1 MEIEKLLRSPNIAE
15 EMDSEELSSLGFKLF
30 DEVNLD
36 LTSRLE
42 WEERNEKANK
52 LALQV
57 VDKKTFPWPGAS
69 NVKFPLITIAAM
81 QYHSRAYPS
90 LISNNEVVKCKVYGK
105 DDDGEMHKRADRISR
120 HMTYQVMEED
130 EGWEE
135 NTDKTLLVQSIAG
148 TAIKKSYFDPIK
160 GHNVSELVLPNDF
173 IVNYYTK
180 SIPESPRVT
189 QRILLS
195 SNELHER
202 QVRGVFLKITD
213 DTQPTQTQQ
222 SMLTQAREDAQGVHV
237 QSVDP
242 DTPYE
247 FFEIHCWI
255 DLDEDGYKEPYIVY
269 LRRDTGKI
277 YRIVARYFD
286 DSIEY
291 RDGKIVRINPEQYFT
306 KYGFIPSPDGG
317 FYDLGF
323 GTLLGPLNDSI
334 NTVVNQLID
343 AGTMSNT
350 GGGFLGRGV
359 KIKGGDYTFKPQ
371 EWKRVDSTGDD
382 LRANI
387 FPLPVREPSGVL
399 FQLLQLLINYGERIA
414 GATDIMTGVS
424 PGQNTPAETSRNVVE
439 QGMKVFNGIYKR
451 TWRAMKEEFQKL
463 YRLNQLYLPAEPI
476 EFEYNNE
483 LSFVLPD
490 DYNMDMK
497 LVKPAADP
505 NVVSDSQR
513 LMQAQA
519 VVQMATTTPGFNMY
533 EVQKRYLDA
542 LKVSGIDQILPD
554 PKGPNA
560 IPPAPNPKMVIEQMK
575 TQERQMN
582 HQLKF
587 KLGMMKLMQEAELT
601 QAKITELQAKA
612 VLELEKADGVK
623 NGHAIAM
630 IEAQIGAKRAR
641 MEGIIRSIE
650 LMREIEKEKA
660 DDRQGISGMENPPSD
675 TGVSGSYPQG

>member
-1 MEIEKLLRSPNIAE
+1 
-15 EMDSEELSSLGFKLF
+15 MDDEELSSLGQVMMN
-30 DEVNLD
+30 DITLD
-36 LTSRLE
+36 LNSRIE
-42 WEERNEKANK
+42 WEERNERANK

-57 VDKKTFPWPGAS
+57 VEKKTFPWPGAS

-81 QYHSRAYPS
+81 QYHSRAYPA

-135 NTDKTLLVQSIAG
+135 NTDKTLLVQAISG
-148 TAIKKSYFDPIK
+148 TAIKKSYFDPVK

-173 IVNYYTK
+173 VVNYYTK
-180 SIPESPRVT
+180 SIPESPRVSH
-189 QRILLS
+189 RILLS
-195 SNELHER
+195 SNDLHER
-202 QVRGVFLKITD
+202 QVRGLFLKIND
-213 DTQPTQTQQ
+213 EPPPTTPAQ
-222 SMLTQAREDAQGVHV
+222 SMLTNAREDAQGVRMPTG
-237 QSVDP
+237 DP
-242 DTPYE
+242 DTPFE
-247 FFEIHCWI
+247 FFETHFWH
-255 DLDEDGYKEPYIVY
+255 DFDEDGYKEPYIAY
-269 LRRDTGKI
+269 IRRDTSKI
-277 YRIVARYFD
+277 YRIVARYFE

-291 RDGKIVRINPEQYFT
+291 HNGEIIRIKPEQYFT
-306 KYGFIPSPDGG
+306 KYGFVPSPDGG
-317 FYDLGF
+317 FYDLGY
-323 GTLLGPLNDSI
+323 GVLLGPTNDSV
-334 NTVVNQLID
+334 NTIVNQLID
-343 AGTMSNT
+343 AGTMSVT

-359 KIKGGDYTFKPQ
+359 KIKGGDYSFKPH

-387 FPLPVREPSGVL
+387 FPLPIRDPNGVS

-424 PGQNTPAETSRNVVE
+424 PGQNTPAETSRNTME

-463 YRLNQLYLPAEPI
+463 YRLNQLYLPSEPV

-490 DYNMDMK
+490 DYSMDMK

-513 LMQAQA
+513 QMQAQA
-519 VVQMATTTPGFNMY
+519 VLQLATSTGGFNMY

-542 LKVSGIDQILPD
+542 LKVSAIDQILPD

-560 IPPAPNPKMVIEQMK
+560 IKPGPSEKMQIEKMK
-575 TQERQMN
+575 NDERQMN

-587 KLGMMKLMQEAELT
+587 KLGIAKLMQQAELE

-612 VLELEKADGVK
+612 ILELEQADGVK
-623 NGHAIAM
+623 SGHAIAM
-630 IEAQIGAKRAR
+630 LEAQIGAKRAHVD
-641 MEGIIRSIE
+641 GIIKSIE
-650 LMREIEKEKA
+650 MMQNLEKEA
-660 DDRQGISGMENPPSD
+660 NNDGARISGMEDVPRN
-675 TGVSGSYPQG
+675 

>member
-1 MEIEKLLRSPNIAE
+1 MKIEQLLRSPNIAA
-15 EMDSEELSSLGFKLF
+15 DIDDEELSSLGFKLM
-30 DEVNLD
+30 DEINLD
-36 LTSRLE
+36 LTSRIE
-42 WEERNEKANK
+42 WEERNEKASK

-57 VDKKTFPWPGAS
+57 VEKKTFPWPGAS

-81 QYHSRAYPS
+81 QYHSRAYPA
-90 LISNNEVVKCKVYGK
+90 LISNNEVVKCKVYGV
-105 DDDGEMHKRADRISR
+105 DPDGEMHKRADRISR

-135 NTDKTLLVQSIAG
+135 NTDKTLLVQAIAG
-148 TAIKKSYFDPIK
+148 TAIKKSYFDPVK

-173 IVNYYTK
+173 VVNYYTK
-180 SIPESPRVT
+180 SIAESPRVSH
-189 QRILLS
+189 RILLS
-195 SNELHER
+195 SNDLHER
-202 QVRGVFLKITD
+202 QVRGLFLKPED
-213 DTQPTQTQQ
+213 EVPPSFPNQ
-222 SMLTQAREDAQGVHV
+222 SMLTQAKEDAQGVRQ
-237 QSVDP
+237 QSGDP

-247 FFEIHCWI
+247 FFECHCWY
-255 DLDEDGYKEPYIVY
+255 DFDEDGYKEPYIVY
-269 LRRDTGKI
+269 IRRDTGKI
-277 YRIVARYFD
+277 YRIVARYFE

-291 RDGKIVRINPEQYFT
+291 HNGEIIRIKPEQYFT

-323 GTLLGPLNDSI
+323 GVLLGPTNDSV
-334 NTVVNQLID
+334 NTIVNQLID
-343 AGTMSNT
+343 AGTMSVT

-359 KIKGGDYTFKPQ
+359 KIKGGDYTFKPH

-387 FPLPVREPSGVL
+387 FPLPVREPNAVS

-414 GATDIMTGVS
+414 GATDIMTGVA
-424 PGQNTPAETSRNVVE
+424 PGQNTPAETSRNTIN
-439 QGMKVFNGIYKR
+439 QGEKVFNGIFKR

-476 EFEYNNE
+476 EFEFGNE
-483 LSFVLPD
+483 TSFVLPD
-490 DYNMDMK
+490 DYAMDMK

-513 LMQAQA
+513 VMQAQA
-519 VVQMATTTPGFNMY
+519 VMQMATSSPGFNMY

-542 LKVSGIDQILPD
+542 LKVNAIEQVLPD

-560 IPPAPNPKMVIEQMK
+560 IPPQPNVKLEIEKMKNE
-575 TQERQMN
+575 ERQMN
-582 HQLKF
+582 HQLRF
-587 KLGMMKLMQEAELT
+587 KLGMAKLMQEADLM

-612 VLELEKADGVK
+612 VYELEKADGVK

-630 IEAQIGAKRAR
+630 LEAQIGAKRAHMDGILKSIEVMKGLQEDTKDTTKGDSNDGATIPR
-641 MEGIIRSIE
+641 MEN
-650 LMREIEKEKA
+650 A
-660 DDRQGISGMENPPSD
+660 
-675 TGVSGSYPQG
+675 GSN

>member
-1 MEIEKLLRSPNIAE
+1 MKIEELLRSPNIAE
-15 EMDSEELSSLGFKLF
+15 DMDSEELSSLGFRLM
-30 DEVNLD
+30 DEINLD
-36 LTSRLE
+36 LTSRLD
-42 WEERNEKANK
+42 WEERNERASK

-57 VDKKTFPWPGAS
+57 VEKKTFPWPGAS

-81 QYHSRAYPS
+81 QYHSRAYPA

-135 NTDKTLLVQSIAG
+135 NTDKTLLVQAIAG
-148 TAIKKSYFDPIK
+148 TAIKKSYFDPVR

-173 IVNYYTK
+173 VVNYYTK
-180 SIPESPRVT
+180 SIAESPRVSH
-189 QRILLS
+189 RILLS
-195 SNELHER
+195 SNDLHER
-202 QVRGVFLKITD
+202 QVRGVFLKVED
-213 DTQPTQTQQ
+213 EVQPSLPNV
-222 SMLTQAREDAQGVHV
+222 SMLTQAKEDAQGVRQ
-237 QSVDP
+237 QSGDP

-247 FFEIHCWI
+247 FFETHFWH
-255 DLDEDGYKEPYIVY
+255 DFDEDGYKEPYIAY
-269 LRRDTGKI
+269 IRRDTGKI
-277 YRIVARYFD
+277 YRIVARYFE

-291 RDGKIVRINPEQYFT
+291 HNGEIIRIKPEQYFT
-306 KYGFIPSPDGG
+306 KYGFVPSPDGG

-323 GTLLGPLNDSI
+323 GVLLGPTNDSV
-334 NTVVNQLID
+334 NTIVNQLID
-343 AGTMSNT
+343 AGTMSVT

-359 KIKGGDYTFKPQ
+359 KIKGGDYSFKPH

-387 FPLPVREPSGVL
+387 FPLPIRDPNGVS

-424 PGQNTPAETSRNVVE
+424 PGQNTPAETSRNTME

-463 YRLNQLYLPAEPI
+463 YRLNQLYLPSEPV

-490 DYNMDMK
+490 DYSMDMK

-513 LMQAQA
+513 QMQAQA
-519 VVQMATTTPGFNMY
+519 VLQLATSTGGFNMY

-542 LKVSGIDQILPD
+542 LKVSAIDQILPD

-560 IPPAPNPKMVIEQMK
+560 IKPGPSEKMQIEKMK
-575 TQERQMN
+575 NDERQMN
-582 HQLKF
+582 HQLRF
-587 KLGMMKLMQEAELT
+587 KLGIAKLMQEAELQ

-612 VLELEKADGVK
+612 VLELEQADGVK
-623 NGHAIAM
+623 SGHAIAM
-630 IEAQIGAKRAR
+630 LEAQIGAKRAHVD
-641 MEGIIRSIE
+641 GIIKSIE
-650 LMREIEKEKA
+650 MMQNLEKEA
-660 DDRQGISGMENPPSD
+660 NNDGAGIQGMEDVPRN
-675 TGVSGSYPQG
+675 

>member
-1 MEIEKLLRSPNIAE
+1 MKIEELLRSPNIAE
-15 EMDSEELSSLGFKLF
+15 MMDDEELSSLGQVMMN
-30 DEVNLD
+30 DINLD
-36 LTSRLE
+36 LNSRIE
-42 WEERNEKANK
+42 WEERNERANK

-57 VDKKTFPWPGAS
+57 VEKKTFPWPGAS

-81 QYHSRAYPS
+81 QYHSRAYPA

-135 NTDKTLLVQSIAG
+135 NTDKTLLVQAISG
-148 TAIKKSYFDPIK
+148 TAIKKSYFDPVK

-173 IVNYYTK
+173 VVNYYTK
-180 SIPESPRVT
+180 SIPESPRVSH
-189 QRILLS
+189 RILLS
-195 SNELHER
+195 SNDLHER
-202 QVRGVFLKITD
+202 QVRGLFLKIND
-213 DTQPTQTQQ
+213 EPPPTTPAQ
-222 SMLTQAREDAQGVHV
+222 SMLTNAREDAQGVRMPTG
-237 QSVDP
+237 DP
-242 DTPYE
+242 DTPFE
-247 FFEIHCWI
+247 FFETHFWH
-255 DLDEDGYKEPYIVY
+255 DFDEDGYKEPYIAY
-269 LRRDTGKI
+269 IRRDTSKI
-277 YRIVARYFD
+277 YRIVARYFE

-291 RDGKIVRINPEQYFT
+291 HNGEIIRIKPEQYFT
-306 KYGFIPSPDGG
+306 KYGFVPSPDGG
-317 FYDLGF
+317 FYDLGY
-323 GTLLGPLNDSI
+323 GVLLGPTNDSV
-334 NTVVNQLID
+334 NTIVNQLID
-343 AGTMSNT
+343 AGTMSVT

-359 KIKGGDYTFKPQ
+359 KIKGGDYSFKPH

-387 FPLPVREPSGVL
+387 FPLPIRDPNGVS

-424 PGQNTPAETSRNVVE
+424 PGQNTPAETSRNTME

-463 YRLNQLYLPAEPI
+463 YRLNQLYLPSEPV

-490 DYNMDMK
+490 DYSMDMK

-513 LMQAQA
+513 QMQAQA
-519 VVQMATTTPGFNMY
+519 VLQLATSTGGFNMY

-542 LKVSGIDQILPD
+542 LKVSAIDQILPD

-560 IPPAPNPKMVIEQMK
+560 IKPGPSEKMQIEKMK
-575 TQERQMN
+575 NDERQMN
-582 HQLKF
+582 HQLRF
-587 KLGMMKLMQEAELT
+587 KLGIAKLMQEAELQ

-612 VLELEKADGVK
+612 VLELEQADGVK
-623 NGHAIAM
+623 SGHAIAM
-630 IEAQIGAKRAR
+630 LEAQIGAKRAHVD
-641 MEGIIRSIE
+641 GILKSIE
-650 LMREIEKEKA
+650 MMINLEKEA
-660 DDRQGISGMENPPSD
+660 SNAPTGMGTMEIAGSNP
-675 TGVSGSYPQG
+675 GVL

>member
-1 MEIEKLLRSPNIAE
+1 MKIEELLRSPNIAE
-15 EMDSEELSSLGFKLF
+15 MMDDEELSSLGQVMMN
-30 DEVNLD
+30 DINLD
-36 LTSRLE
+36 LNSRIE
-42 WEERNEKANK
+42 WEERNERANK

-57 VDKKTFPWPGAS
+57 VEKKTFPWPGAS

-81 QYHSRAYPS
+81 QYHSRAYPA

-135 NTDKTLLVQSIAG
+135 NTDKTLLVQAISG
-148 TAIKKSYFDPIK
+148 TAIKKSYFDPVK

-180 SIPESPRVT
+180 SIPESPRVSH
-189 QRILLS
+189 RILLS
-195 SNELHER
+195 SNDLHER
-202 QVRGVFLKITD
+202 QVRGLFLKID
-213 DTQPTQTQQ
+213 DEPPPTTPAQ
-222 SMLTQAREDAQGVHV
+222 SMLTNAREDAQGVRMPTG
-237 QSVDP
+237 DP
-242 DTPYE
+242 DTPFE
-247 FFEIHCWI
+247 FFETHFWH
-255 DLDEDGYKEPYIVY
+255 DFDEDGYKEPYIAY
-269 LRRDTGKI
+269 IRRDTSKI
-277 YRIVARYFD
+277 YRIVARYFE

-291 RDGKIVRINPEQYFT
+291 HNGEIIRIKPEQYFT
-306 KYGFIPSPDGG
+306 KYGFVPSPDGG
-317 FYDLGF
+317 FYDLGY
-323 GTLLGPLNDSI
+323 GVLLGPTNDSV
-334 NTVVNQLID
+334 NTIVNQLID
-343 AGTMSNT
+343 AGTMSVT

-359 KIKGGDYTFKPQ
+359 KIKGGDYSFKPH

-387 FPLPVREPSGVL
+387 FPLPIRDPNGVS

-424 PGQNTPAETSRNVVE
+424 PGQNTPAETSRNTME

-463 YRLNQLYLPAEPI
+463 YRLNQLYLPSEPV

-490 DYNMDMK
+490 DYSMDMK

-513 LMQAQA
+513 QMQAQA
-519 VVQMATTTPGFNMY
+519 VLQLATSTGGFNMY

-542 LKVSGIDQILPD
+542 LKVSAIDQILPD

-560 IPPAPNPKMVIEQMK
+560 IKPGPSEKMQIEAMK
-575 TQERQMN
+575 NKERETN

-587 KLGMMKLMQEAELT
+587 KLGIAKLMQEAELQ

-612 VLELEKADGVK
+612 VLELEQADGVK
-623 NGHAIAM
+623 SGHAIAM
-630 IEAQIGAKRAR
+630 LEAQIGAKRAHVD
-641 MEGIIRSIE
+641 GILKSIE
-650 LMREIEKEKA
+650 MMINLEKEA
-660 DDRQGISGMENPPSD
+660 SNAPTGMGTMEISGSNP
-675 TGVSGSYPQG
+675 GVL

>member
-1 MEIEKLLRSPNIAE
+1 MKIEELLRSKNIAE
-15 EMDSEELSSLGFKLF
+15 DMGREELSSLGFRLA
-30 DEVNLD
+30 DEINTD
-36 LTSRLE
+36 LTSRAE

-57 VDKKTFPWPGAS
+57 VEKKTFPWPGAS

-90 LISNNEVVKCKVYGK
+90 LISNNEVVKCKVWGK
-105 DDDGEMHKRADRISR
+105 DPDDEMHKRAERISQ

-130 EGWEE
+130 EDWEE
-135 NTDKTLLVQSIAG
+135 YMDKTLLVQAIAG
-148 TAIKKSYFDPIK
+148 TAIKKTFFDPIK
-160 GHNVSELVLPNDF
+160 GHNDSELVFPNDF

-180 SIPESPRVT
+180 SIVDSPRIT
-189 QRILLS
+189 HRIFLS

-202 QVRGVFLKITD
+202 QVRGVFLKPID
-213 DTQPTQTQQ
+213 EQPASQPKQTILGEAKQ
-222 SMLTQAREDAQGVHV
+222 DAQGVRE
-237 QSVDP
+237 QSGDP
-242 DTPYE
+242 DTPFEFYE
-247 FFEIHCWI
+247 THCWL
-255 DLDEDGYKEPYIVY
+255 DLDDDGYKEPYIVFM
-269 LRRDTGKI
+269 RTDTGTI
-277 YRIVARYFD
+277 YRIVARYFE
-286 DSIEY
+286 DSIE
-291 RDGKIVRINPEQYFT
+291 RAENGEIIRINPEQYFT

-334 NTVVNQLID
+334 NTIVNQLID

-359 KIKGGDYTFKPQ
+359 KIKGGDYTFKPM

-387 FPLPVREPSGVL
+387 FPLPVREPSAVL
-399 FQLLQLLINYGERIA
+399 FQLLQLLISYGERIA

-424 PGQNTPAETSRNVVE
+424 PGQNTPAETSRNTVE
-439 QGMKVFNGIYKR
+439 QGMKVFNGIFKR

-463 YRLNQLYLPAEPI
+463 YRLNQLYLPSEPV

-483 LSFVLPD
+483 LTFILPD
-490 DYNMDMK
+490 DYAMDMK

-519 VVQMATTTPGFNMY
+519 VMQMASSSPGFNMY

-542 LKVSGIDQILPD
+542 LKVPGIDQILPD

-560 IPPAPNPKMVIEQMK
+560 IKPGPSEKMQIEKMK
-575 TQERQMN
+575 NDERQMN
-582 HQLKF
+582 HQLRF
-587 KLGMMKLMQEAELT
+587 KLGIAKLMQEAELQ

-612 VLELEKADGVK
+612 VLELEQADGVK
-623 NGHAIAM
+623 SGQAIAM
-630 IEAQIGAKRAR
+630 LEAQIGAKRAHVD
-641 MEGIIRSIE
+641 GILKSIE
-650 LMREIEKEKA
+650 MMQSLSEEA
-660 DDRQGISGMENPPSD
+660 SGATNKMSEM
-675 TGVSGSYPQG
+675 QQQ

>member
-1 MEIEKLLRSPNIAE
+1 MKIEELLRSPNIAE
-15 EMDSEELSSLGFKLF
+15 DMDSEELSSLGFRLM
-30 DEVNLD
+30 DEINLD
-36 LTSRLE
+36 LTSRLD
-42 WEERNEKANK
+42 WEERNERASK

-57 VDKKTFPWPGAS
+57 VEKKTFPWPGAS

-81 QYHSRAYPS
+81 QYHSRAYPA

-135 NTDKTLLVQSIAG
+135 NTDKTLLVQAIAG
-148 TAIKKSYFDPIK
+148 TAIKKSYFDPVR

-173 IVNYYTK
+173 VVNYYTK
-180 SIPESPRVT
+180 SIAESPRVSH
-189 QRILLS
+189 RILLS
-195 SNELHER
+195 SNDLHER
-202 QVRGVFLKITD
+202 QVRGVFLKVED
-213 DTQPTQTQQ
+213 EVQPSLPNV
-222 SMLTQAREDAQGVHV
+222 SMLTQAKEDAQGVRQ
-237 QSVDP
+237 QSGDP

-247 FFEIHCWI
+247 FFETHFWH
-255 DLDEDGYKEPYIVY
+255 DFDEDGYKEPYIAY
-269 LRRDTGKI
+269 IRRDTGKI
-277 YRIVARYFD
+277 YRIVARYFE

-291 RDGKIVRINPEQYFT
+291 HNGEIIRIKPEQYFT
-306 KYGFIPSPDGG
+306 KYGFVPSPDGG

-323 GTLLGPLNDSI
+323 GVLLGPTNDSV
-334 NTVVNQLID
+334 NTIVNQLID
-343 AGTMSNT
+343 AGTMSVT

-359 KIKGGDYTFKPQ
+359 KIKGGDYTFKPH

-387 FPLPVREPSGVL
+387 FPLPIREPNGVS

-414 GATDIMTGVS
+414 GATDMMTGVS

-463 YRLNQLYLPAEPI
+463 YRLNQLYLPSEPV

-483 LSFVLPD
+483 LQFVLPD
-490 DYNMDMK
+490 DYSMDMK

-513 LMQAQA
+513 QMQAQA
-519 VVQMATTTPGFNMY
+519 VLQLAQSSGGFNMY

-542 LKVSGIDQILPD
+542 LKVNAIDQILPD

-560 IPPAPNPKMVIEQMK
+560 IKPGPSEKMQIEKMK
-575 TQERQMN
+575 NDERQMN
-582 HQLKF
+582 HQLRF
-587 KLGMMKLMQEAELT
+587 KLGIAKLMQEAELQ

-612 VLELEKADGVK
+612 VLELEQADGVQS
-623 NGHAIAM
+623 GHAIAM
-630 IEAQIGAKRAR
+630 LEAQIGAKRAHVD
-641 MEGIIRSIE
+641 GIIKSIE
-650 LMREIEKEKA
+650 MMQNLDKESNNDGA
-660 DDRQGISGMENPPSD
+660 GIQGMEV
-675 TGVSGSYPQG
+675 VSRN

>member
-1 MEIEKLLRSPNIAE
+1 MKIEELLRSPNIAQD
-15 EMDSEELSSLGFKLF
+15 MDSEELSSLGFKLM
-30 DEVNLD
+30 DEINMD
-36 LTSRLE
+36 LTSRLD
-42 WEERNEKANK
+42 WEERNEKSNK

-57 VDKKTFPWPGAS
+57 VERKTFPWPGAS

-81 QYHSRAYPS
+81 QYHSRAYPA
-90 LISNNEVVKCKVYGK
+90 LISNNDVVKCKVYGK
-105 DDDGEMHKRADRISR
+105 DDDGEMHKRAERISR

-130 EGWEE
+130 ESWEE
-135 NTDKTLLVQSIAG
+135 NTDKTLLVQAISG
-148 TAIKKSYFDPIK
+148 TAIKKSYFDPVR

-173 IVNYYTK
+173 VVNYYTK
-180 SIPESPRVT
+180 SISESPRVSH
-189 QRILLS
+189 RILLS

-202 QVRGVFLKITD
+202 KVRGVFLEVED
-213 DTQPTQTQQ
+213 EVPPSVPVV
-222 SMLTQAREDAQGVHV
+222 SMLTQAKEDAQGVR
-237 QSVDP
+237 QQANDDS
-242 DTPYE
+242 TPYE
-247 FFEIHCWI
+247 FFECHCWI

-269 LRRDTGKI
+269 IRRDTGKI
-277 YRIVARYFD
+277 YRIVARYFE

-291 RDGKIVRINPEQYFT
+291 HNGEIIRIKPEQYFT
-306 KYGFIPSPDGG
+306 KYGFVPSPDGG

-323 GTLLGPLNDSI
+323 GVLLGPTNDSV
-334 NTVVNQLID
+334 NTIVNQLID
-343 AGTMSNT
+343 AGTMSVT

-359 KIKGGDYTFKPQ
+359 KIKGGDYSFKPH

-387 FPLPVREPSGVL
+387 FPLPIREPNGVS

-424 PGQNTPAETSRNVVE
+424 PGQNTPAETSRNTVE

-463 YRLNQLYLPAEPI
+463 YRLNQLYLPSEPV

-483 LSFVLPD
+483 LQFVLPD
-490 DYNMDMK
+490 DYSMDMK

-513 LMQAQA
+513 QMQAQA
-519 VVQMATTTPGFNMY
+519 VLQLAQSSGGFNMY
-533 EVQKRYLDA
+533 EVQKRYLDS
-542 LKVSGIDQILPD
+542 LKVTAIDQILPD

-560 IPPAPNPKMVIEQMK
+560 IKPGPSEKMQIEKMK
-575 TQERQMN
+575 NDERQMN

-587 KLGMMKLMQEAELT
+587 KLGIAKLMQQAELE

-612 VLELEKADGVK
+612 VLELEQADGVK
-623 NGHAIAM
+623 SGHAIAM
-630 IEAQIGAKRAR
+630 LEAQIGAKRAHVD
-641 MEGIIRSIE
+641 GIIKSVE
-650 LMREIEKEKA
+650 MMQSLEKEA
-660 DDRQGISGMENPPSD
+660 NNATTGMGTMENA
-675 TGVSGSYPQG
+675 GSN

>member
-1 MEIEKLLRSPNIAE
+1 MKIEELLRSPNIAE
-15 EMDSEELSSLGFKLF
+15 DMDDDALSSLGQTLMN
-30 DEVNLD
+30 DITLD
-36 LTSRLE
+36 LNSRIE
-42 WEERNEKANK
+42 WEERNEKASK

-57 VDKKTFPWPGAS
+57 VERKTFPWPGAS

-81 QYHSRAYPS
+81 QYHSRAYPA

-135 NTDKTLLVQSIAG
+135 NTDKTLLVQAIAG
-148 TAIKKSYFDPIK
+148 TAIKKSYFDPVK

-173 IVNYYTK
+173 VVNYYTK
-180 SIPESPRVT
+180 SIAESPRVS

-195 SNELHER
+195 SNDLHER
-202 QVRGVFLKITD
+202 QVRGIFLKID
-213 DTQPTQTQQ
+213 DQPPPSTPNQ
-222 SMLTQAREDAQGVHV
+222 SMLTNAMEDAQGVRMPTG
-237 QSVDP
+237 DP
-242 DTPYE
+242 DAPYE
-247 FFEIHCWI
+247 FFETHFWH
-255 DLDEDGYKEPYIVY
+255 DFDEDGYKEPYIAY
-269 LRRDTGKI
+269 IRRDTSKI
-277 YRIVARYFD
+277 YRIVARYFE

-291 RDGKIVRINPEQYFT
+291 HNGEIIRIKPEQYFT
-306 KYGFIPSPDGG
+306 KYGFVPSPDGG

-323 GTLLGPLNDSI
+323 GVLLGPTNDSV
-334 NTVVNQLID
+334 NTIVNQLID
-343 AGTMSNT
+343 AGTMSVT

-359 KIKGGDYTFKPQ
+359 KIKGGDYSFKPH

-387 FPLPVREPSGVL
+387 FPLPIREPNAVS

-414 GATDIMTGVS
+414 GATDMMTGVS

-463 YRLNQLYLPAEPI
+463 YRLNQLYLPAEPV
-476 EFEYNNE
+476 EFEYNSE

-490 DYNMDMK
+490 DYSMDMK

-513 LMQAQA
+513 QMQAQA
-519 VVQMATTTPGFNMY
+519 VLQLAATSPGFNMY

-542 LKVSGIDQILPD
+542 LKVNAIDQILPD

-560 IPPAPNPKMVIEQMK
+560 IKPGPSEKMQIEQMK
-575 TQERQMN
+575 NQERQMN

-587 KLGMMKLMQEAELT
+587 KLGIAKLMQEAELQ

-612 VLELEKADGVK
+612 VLELEQADGVQS
-623 NGHAIAM
+623 GHAIAM
-630 IEAQIGAKRAR
+630 LEAQIGAKRAHVD
-641 MEGIIRSIE
+641 GIIKSIE
-650 LMREIEKEKA
+650 MMQNLEKEA
-660 DDRQGISGMENPPSD
+660 NNDGVGIQGMEELPRN
-675 TGVSGSYPQG
+675 

>member
-1 MEIEKLLRSPNIAE
+1 MKIEELLRSPNIAE
-15 EMDSEELSSLGFKLF
+15 MMDDEELSSLGQVMMN
-30 DEVNLD
+30 DITLD
-36 LTSRLE
+36 LNSRIE
-42 WEERNEKANK
+42 WEERNERANK

-57 VDKKTFPWPGAS
+57 VEKKTFPWPGAS

-81 QYHSRAYPS
+81 QYHSRAYPA

-135 NTDKTLLVQSIAG
+135 NTDKTLLVQAISG
-148 TAIKKSYFDPIK
+148 TAIKKSYFDPVK

-173 IVNYYTK
+173 VVNYYTK
-180 SIPESPRVT
+180 SIPESPRVSH
-189 QRILLS
+189 RILLS
-195 SNELHER
+195 SNDLHER
-202 QVRGVFLKITD
+202 QVRGLFLKID
-213 DTQPTQTQQ
+213 DEPPPTTPAQ
-222 SMLTQAREDAQGVHV
+222 SMLTNAREDAQGVRMPTG
-237 QSVDP
+237 DP
-242 DTPYE
+242 DTPFE
-247 FFEIHCWI
+247 FFETHFWH
-255 DLDEDGYKEPYIVY
+255 DFDEDGYKEPYIAY
-269 LRRDTGKI
+269 IRRDTSKI
-277 YRIVARYFD
+277 YRIVARYFE

-291 RDGKIVRINPEQYFT
+291 HNGEIIRIKPEQYFT
-306 KYGFIPSPDGG
+306 KYGFVPSPDGG
-317 FYDLGF
+317 FYDLGY
-323 GTLLGPLNDSI
+323 GVLLGPTNDSV
-334 NTVVNQLID
+334 NTIVNQLID
-343 AGTMSNT
+343 AGTMSVT

-359 KIKGGDYTFKPQ
+359 KIKGGDYSFKPH

-387 FPLPVREPSGVL
+387 FPLPIRDPNGVS

-424 PGQNTPAETSRNVVE
+424 PGQNTPAETSRNTME

-463 YRLNQLYLPAEPI
+463 YRLNQLYLPSEPV

-490 DYNMDMK
+490 DYSMDMK

-513 LMQAQA
+513 QMQAQA
-519 VVQMATTTPGFNMY
+519 VLQLATSTGGFNMY

-542 LKVSGIDQILPD
+542 LKVSAIDQILPD

-560 IPPAPNPKMVIEQMK
+560 IKPGPSEKMQIEKMK
-575 TQERQMN
+575 NDERQMN
-582 HQLKF
+582 HQLRF
-587 KLGMMKLMQEAELT
+587 KLGIAKLMQEAELQ

-612 VLELEKADGVK
+612 VLELEQADGVK
-623 NGHAIAM
+623 SGHAIAM
-630 IEAQIGAKRAR
+630 LEAQIGAKKAHVD
-641 MEGIIRSIE
+641 GILKSIE
-650 LMREIEKEKA
+650 MMINLEKEA
-660 DDRQGISGMENPPSD
+660 SNAPTGMGTMESAGSNP
-675 TGVSGSYPQG
+675 GVL

>member
-1 MEIEKLLRSPNIAE
+1 MKIEELLRSPNIAE
-15 EMDSEELSSLGFKLF
+15 EMDSDDLSSLSAQLMN
-30 DEVNLD
+30 DINMD
-36 LTSRLE
+36 LTSRIE

-57 VDKKTFPWPGAS
+57 VERKTFPWPGAS

-81 QYHSRAYPS
+81 QYHSRAYPA

-135 NTDKTLLVQSIAG
+135 NTDKTLLVQAISG

-173 IVNYYTK
+173 VVNYYTK
-180 SIPESPRVT
+180 SISESPRVSH
-189 QRILLS
+189 RILLS
-195 SNELHER
+195 SNDLHER
-202 QVRGVFLKITD
+202 QVRGLFLKLD
-213 DTQPTQTQQ
+213 DQPPPSNPNQ
-222 SMLTQAREDAQGVHV
+222 SMLTNAMEDAQGVRMPTG
-237 QSVDP
+237 DP

-247 FFEIHCWI
+247 FFETHFWH
-255 DLDEDGYKEPYIVY
+255 DFDEDGYKEPYIAY
-269 LRRDTGKI
+269 IRRDTNKI
-277 YRIVARYFD
+277 YRIVARYFE

-291 RDGKIVRINPEQYFT
+291 HNGEIIRIKPEQYFT
-306 KYGFIPSPDGG
+306 KYGFVPSPDGG

-323 GTLLGPLNDSI
+323 GVLLGPTNDSV
-334 NTVVNQLID
+334 NTIVNQLID
-343 AGTMSNT
+343 AGTMSVT

-359 KIKGGDYTFKPQ
+359 KIKGGDYSFKPH

-387 FPLPVREPSGVL
+387 FPLPIREPNGVS

-414 GATDIMTGVS
+414 GATDMMTGVS

-463 YRLNQLYLPAEPI
+463 YRLNQLYLPSEPV

-490 DYNMDMK
+490 DYSMDMK

-513 LMQAQA
+513 QMQAQA
-519 VVQMATTTPGFNMY
+519 VLQLAQSSGGFNMY

-542 LKVSGIDQILPD
+542 LKVNAIDQILPD

-560 IPPAPNPKMVIEQMK
+560 IKPGPSEKMQIEKMK
-575 TQERQMN
+575 NDERQMN

-587 KLGMMKLMQEAELT
+587 KLGIAKLMQQAELE

-612 VLELEKADGVK
+612 VLELEQADGVK
-623 NGHAIAM
+623 SGHAIAM
-630 IEAQIGAKRAR
+630 LEAQIGAKRAHVD
-641 MEGIIRSIE
+641 GIIKSIE
-650 LMREIEKEKA
+650 MMQNLEKEA
-660 DDRQGISGMENPPSD
+660 NNDGAR
-675 TGVSGSYPQG
+675 VSGVEDVPRN

>member
-1 MEIEKLLRSPNIAE
+1 MKIEELLRSPNIAE
-15 EMDSEELSSLGFKLF
+15 DMDSEELSSLGFRLM
-30 DEVNLD
+30 DEINLD
-36 LTSRLE
+36 LTSRLD
-42 WEERNEKANK
+42 WEERNERASK

-57 VDKKTFPWPGAS
+57 VEKKTFPWPGAS

-81 QYHSRAYPS
+81 QYHSRAYPA

-135 NTDKTLLVQSIAG
+135 NTDKTLLVQAIAG
-148 TAIKKSYFDPIK
+148 TAIKKSYFDPVR

-173 IVNYYTK
+173 VVNYYTK
-180 SIPESPRVT
+180 SIAESPRVSH
-189 QRILLS
+189 RILLS
-195 SNELHER
+195 SNDLHER
-202 QVRGVFLKITD
+202 QVRGVFLKVED
-213 DTQPTQTQQ
+213 EVQPSLPNV
-222 SMLTQAREDAQGVHV
+222 SMLTQAKEDAQGVRQ
-237 QSVDP
+237 QSGDP

-247 FFEIHCWI
+247 FFETHFWH
-255 DLDEDGYKEPYIVY
+255 DFDEDGYKEPYIAY
-269 LRRDTGKI
+269 IRRDTGKI
-277 YRIVARYFD
+277 YRIVARYFE

-291 RDGKIVRINPEQYFT
+291 HNGEIIRIKPEQYFT
-306 KYGFIPSPDGG
+306 KYGFVPSPDGG

-323 GTLLGPLNDSI
+323 GVLLGPTNDSV
-334 NTVVNQLID
+334 NTIVNQLID
-343 AGTMSNT
+343 AGTMSVT

-359 KIKGGDYTFKPQ
+359 KIKGGDYTFKPH

-387 FPLPVREPSGVL
+387 FPLPIREPNGVS

-414 GATDIMTGVS
+414 GATDMMTGVS

-463 YRLNQLYLPAEPI
+463 YRLNQLYLPSEPV

-483 LSFVLPD
+483 LQFVLPD
-490 DYNMDMK
+490 DYSMDMK

-513 LMQAQA
+513 QMQAQA
-519 VVQMATTTPGFNMY
+519 VLQLAQSSGGFNMY

-542 LKVSGIDQILPD
+542 LKVNAIDQILPD

-560 IPPAPNPKMVIEQMK
+560 IKPGPSEKMQIEKMK
-575 TQERQMN
+575 NDERQMN

-587 KLGMMKLMQEAELT
+587 KLGIAKLMQQAELE

-612 VLELEKADGVK
+612 ILELEQADGVK
-623 NGHAIAM
+623 SGHAIAM
-630 IEAQIGAKRAR
+630 LEAQIGAKRAHVD
-641 MEGIIRSIE
+641 GIIKSIE
-650 LMREIEKEKA
+650 MMQNLEKEA
-660 DDRQGISGMENPPSD
+660 NNDGAGIQGMEDVPRN
-675 TGVSGSYPQG
+675 

>member
-1 MEIEKLLRSPNIAE
+1 MKIEELLRSPNIAE
-15 EMDSEELSSLGFKLF
+15 MMDDEELSSLGQVMMN
-30 DEVNLD
+30 DITLD
-36 LTSRLE
+36 LNSRIE
-42 WEERNEKANK
+42 WEERNERANK

-57 VDKKTFPWPGAS
+57 VEKKTFPWPGAS

-81 QYHSRAYPS
+81 QYHSRAYPA

-135 NTDKTLLVQSIAG
+135 NTDKTLLVQAISG
-148 TAIKKSYFDPIK
+148 TAIKKSYFDPVK

-173 IVNYYTK
+173 VVNYYTK
-180 SIPESPRVT
+180 SIPESPRVSH
-189 QRILLS
+189 RILLS
-195 SNELHER
+195 SNDLHER
-202 QVRGVFLKITD
+202 QVRGLFLKID
-213 DTQPTQTQQ
+213 DEPPPTTPAQ
-222 SMLTQAREDAQGVHV
+222 SMLTNAREDAQGVRMPTG
-237 QSVDP
+237 DP

-247 FFEIHCWI
+247 FFETHFWH
-255 DLDEDGYKEPYIVY
+255 DFDEDGYKEPYIAY
-269 LRRDTGKI
+269 IRRDTSKI
-277 YRIVARYFD
+277 YRIVARYFE

-291 RDGKIVRINPEQYFT
+291 HNGEIIRIKPEQYFT
-306 KYGFIPSPDGG
+306 KYGFVPSPDGG

-323 GTLLGPLNDSI
+323 GVLLGPTNDSV
-334 NTVVNQLID
+334 NTIVNQLID
-343 AGTMSNT
+343 AGTMSVT

-359 KIKGGDYTFKPQ
+359 KIKGGDYSFKPH

-387 FPLPVREPSGVL
+387 FPLPIREPNGVS

-414 GATDIMTGVS
+414 GATDMMTGVS

-463 YRLNQLYLPAEPI
+463 YRLNQLYLPSEPV

-483 LSFVLPD
+483 LQFVLPD
-490 DYNMDMK
+490 DYSMDMK

-513 LMQAQA
+513 QMQAQA
-519 VVQMATTTPGFNMY
+519 VLQLAQSSGGFNMY

-542 LKVSGIDQILPD
+542 LKVNAIDQILPD

-560 IPPAPNPKMVIEQMK
+560 IKPGPSEKMQIEAMK
-575 TQERQMN
+575 NKERETN
-582 HQLKF
+582 HQLRF
-587 KLGMMKLMQEAELT
+587 KLGIAKLMQEAELQ

-612 VLELEKADGVK
+612 VLELEQADGVK
-623 NGHAIAM
+623 SGHAIAM
-630 IEAQIGAKRAR
+630 LEAQIGAKRAHVD
-641 MEGIIRSIE
+641 GIIKSIE
-650 LMREIEKEKA
+650 MMQNLEKEA
-660 DDRQGISGMENPPSD
+660 NNDGAGIQGMEDVPRN
-675 TGVSGSYPQG
+675 

>member
-1 MEIEKLLRSPNIAE
+1 
-15 EMDSEELSSLGFKLF
+15 MDSEELSSLGFRLM
-30 DEVNLD
+30 DEINLD
-36 LTSRLE
+36 LTSRLD
-42 WEERNEKANK
+42 WEERNERASK

-57 VDKKTFPWPGAS
+57 VEKKTFPWPGAS

-81 QYHSRAYPS
+81 QYHSRAYPA

-135 NTDKTLLVQSIAG
+135 NTDKTLLVQAIAG
-148 TAIKKSYFDPIK
+148 TAIKKSYFDPVR

-173 IVNYYTK
+173 VVNYYTK
-180 SIPESPRVT
+180 SIAESPRVSH
-189 QRILLS
+189 RILLS
-195 SNELHER
+195 SNDLHER
-202 QVRGVFLKITD
+202 QVRGVFLKVED
-213 DTQPTQTQQ
+213 EVQPSLPNV
-222 SMLTQAREDAQGVHV
+222 SMLTQAKEDAQGVRQ
-237 QSVDP
+237 QSGDP

-247 FFEIHCWI
+247 FFETHFWH
-255 DLDEDGYKEPYIVY
+255 DFDEDGYKEPYIAY
-269 LRRDTGKI
+269 IRRDTGKI
-277 YRIVARYFD
+277 YRIVARYFE

-291 RDGKIVRINPEQYFT
+291 HNGEIIRIKPEQYFT
-306 KYGFIPSPDGG
+306 KYGFVPSPDGG

-323 GTLLGPLNDSI
+323 GVLLGPTNDSV
-334 NTVVNQLID
+334 NTIVNQLID
-343 AGTMSNT
+343 AGTMSVT

-359 KIKGGDYTFKPQ
+359 KIKGGDYSFKPH

-387 FPLPVREPSGVL
+387 FPLPIREPNGVS

-414 GATDIMTGVS
+414 GATDMMTGVS

-463 YRLNQLYLPAEPI
+463 YRLNQLYLPSEPV

-483 LSFVLPD
+483 LQFVLPD
-490 DYNMDMK
+490 DYSMDMK

-513 LMQAQA
+513 QMQAQA
-519 VVQMATTTPGFNMY
+519 VLQLAQSSGGFNMY

-542 LKVSGIDQILPD
+542 LKVNAIDQILPD

-560 IPPAPNPKMVIEQMK
+560 IKPGPSEKMQIEKMK
-575 TQERQMN
+575 NDERQMN
-582 HQLKF
+582 HQLRF
-587 KLGMMKLMQEAELT
+587 KLGIAKLMQEAELQ

-612 VLELEKADGVK
+612 VLELEQADGVQS
-623 NGHAIAM
+623 GHAIAM
-630 IEAQIGAKRAR
+630 LEAQIGAKRAHVD
-641 MEGIIRSIE
+641 GIIKSIE
-650 LMREIEKEKA
+650 MMQNLDKESNNDGA
-660 DDRQGISGMENPPSD
+660 GIQGMEV
-675 TGVSGSYPQG
+675 VSRN

>member
-1 MEIEKLLRSPNIAE
+1 MKIEELLRSPNIAE
-15 EMDSEELSSLGFKLF
+15 MMDDEELSSLGQVMMN
-30 DEVNLD
+30 DITLD
-36 LTSRLE
+36 LNSRIE
-42 WEERNEKANK
+42 WEERNERANK

-57 VDKKTFPWPGAS
+57 VEKKTFPWPGAS

-81 QYHSRAYPS
+81 QYHSRAYPA

-135 NTDKTLLVQSIAG
+135 NTDKTLLVQAISG
-148 TAIKKSYFDPIK
+148 TAIKKSYFDPVK

-173 IVNYYTK
+173 VVNYYTK
-180 SIPESPRVT
+180 SIPESPRVSH
-189 QRILLS
+189 RILLS
-195 SNELHER
+195 SNDLHER
-202 QVRGVFLKITD
+202 QVRGLFLKID
-213 DTQPTQTQQ
+213 DEPPPTTPAQ
-222 SMLTQAREDAQGVHV
+222 SMLTNAREDAQGVRMPTG
-237 QSVDP
+237 DP
-242 DTPYE
+242 DTPFE
-247 FFEIHCWI
+247 FFETHFWH
-255 DLDEDGYKEPYIVY
+255 DFDEDGYKEPYIAY
-269 LRRDTGKI
+269 IRRDTSKI
-277 YRIVARYFD
+277 YRIVARYFE

-291 RDGKIVRINPEQYFT
+291 HNGEIIRIKPEQYFT
-306 KYGFIPSPDGG
+306 KYGFVPSPDGG
-317 FYDLGF
+317 FYDLGY
-323 GTLLGPLNDSI
+323 GVLLGPTNDSV
-334 NTVVNQLID
+334 NTIVNQLID
-343 AGTMSNT
+343 AGTMSVT

-359 KIKGGDYTFKPQ
+359 KIKGGDYSFKPH

-387 FPLPVREPSGVL
+387 FPLPIRDPNGVS

-414 GATDIMTGVS
+414 GATDMMTGVS

-463 YRLNQLYLPAEPI
+463 YRLNQLYLPSEPV

-483 LSFVLPD
+483 LQFVLPD
-490 DYNMDMK
+490 DYSMDMK

-513 LMQAQA
+513 QMQAQA
-519 VVQMATTTPGFNMY
+519 VLQLAQSSGGFNMY

-542 LKVSGIDQILPD
+542 LKVNAIDQILPD

-560 IPPAPNPKMVIEQMK
+560 IKPGPSEKMQIEKMK
-575 TQERQMN
+575 NDERQMN

-587 KLGMMKLMQEAELT
+587 KLGIAKLMQQAELE

-612 VLELEKADGVK
+612 VLELEQADGVK
-623 NGHAIAM
+623 SGHAIAM
-630 IEAQIGAKRAR
+630 LEAQIGAKRAHVD
-641 MEGIIRSIE
+641 GIIKSIE
-650 LMREIEKEKA
+650 MMQNLEKEA
-660 DDRQGISGMENPPSD
+660 NNDGAGIQGMEDVPRN
-675 TGVSGSYPQG
+675 

>member
-1 MEIEKLLRSPNIAE
+1 
-15 EMDSEELSSLGFKLF
+15 MDSEELSSLGFRLM
-30 DEVNLD
+30 DEINLD
-36 LTSRLE
+36 LTSRLD
-42 WEERNEKANK
+42 WEERNERASK

-57 VDKKTFPWPGAS
+57 VEKKTFPWPGAS

-81 QYHSRAYPS
+81 QYHSRAYPA

-135 NTDKTLLVQSIAG
+135 NTDKTLLVQAIAG
-148 TAIKKSYFDPIK
+148 TAIKKSYFDPVR

-173 IVNYYTK
+173 VVNYYTK
-180 SIPESPRVT
+180 SIAESPRVSH
-189 QRILLS
+189 RILLS
-195 SNELHER
+195 SNDLHER
-202 QVRGVFLKITD
+202 QVRGVFLKVED
-213 DTQPTQTQQ
+213 EVQPSLPNV
-222 SMLTQAREDAQGVHV
+222 SMLTQAKEDAQGVRQ
-237 QSVDP
+237 QSGDP

-247 FFEIHCWI
+247 FFETHFWH
-255 DLDEDGYKEPYIVY
+255 DFDEDGYKEPYIAY
-269 LRRDTGKI
+269 IRRDTGKI
-277 YRIVARYFD
+277 YRIVARYFE

-291 RDGKIVRINPEQYFT
+291 HNGEIIRIKPEQYFT
-306 KYGFIPSPDGG
+306 KYGFVPSPDGG

-323 GTLLGPLNDSI
+323 GVLLGPTNDSV
-334 NTVVNQLID
+334 NTIVNQLID
-343 AGTMSNT
+343 AGTMSVT

-359 KIKGGDYTFKPQ
+359 KIKGGDYTFKPH

-387 FPLPVREPSGVL
+387 FPLPIREPNGVS

-414 GATDIMTGVS
+414 GATDMMTGVS

-463 YRLNQLYLPAEPI
+463 YRLNQLYLPSEPV

-483 LSFVLPD
+483 LQFVLPD
-490 DYNMDMK
+490 DYSMDMK

-513 LMQAQA
+513 QMQAQA
-519 VVQMATTTPGFNMY
+519 VLQLAQSSGGFNMY

-542 LKVSGIDQILPD
+542 LKVNAIDQILPD

-560 IPPAPNPKMVIEQMK
+560 IKPGPSEKMQIEKMK
-575 TQERQMN
+575 NDERQMN
-582 HQLKF
+582 HQLRF
-587 KLGMMKLMQEAELT
+587 KLGIAKLMQEAELQ

-612 VLELEKADGVK
+612 VLELEQADGVK
-623 NGHAIAM
+623 SGHAIAM
-630 IEAQIGAKRAR
+630 LEAQIGAKRAHVD
-641 MEGIIRSIE
+641 GIIKSIE
-650 LMREIEKEKA
+650 MMQNLEKEA
-660 DDRQGISGMENPPSD
+660 NNDGAGIQGMEDVPRN
-675 TGVSGSYPQG
+675 

>member
-1 MEIEKLLRSPNIAE
+1 MKIEELLRSPNIAE
-15 EMDSEELSSLGFKLF
+15 MMDDDALSSLGFELMN
-30 DEVNLD
+30 DITLD
-36 LTSRLE
+36 LNSRIE
-42 WEERNEKANK
+42 WEERNEKASK

-57 VDKKTFPWPGAS
+57 VERKTFPWPGAS

-81 QYHSRAYPS
+81 QYHSRAYPA
-90 LISNNEVVKCKVYGK
+90 LITNNEVVKCKVYGK

-135 NTDKTLLVQSIAG
+135 NQDKTLLVQAIAG
-148 TAIKKSYFDPIK
+148 TAIKKSYFDPVK

-180 SIPESPRVT
+180 SIAESPRVSH
-189 QRILLS
+189 RILLS
-195 SNELHER
+195 HNDLHER
-202 QVRGVFLKITD
+202 QVRGLFLKLD
-213 DTQPTQTQQ
+213 DQPPPSTPAQ
-222 SMLTQAREDAQGVHV
+222 SMLTNAKEDAQGVRMPTG
-237 QSVDP
+237 DP
-242 DTPYE
+242 DTPCE
-247 FFEIHCWI
+247 FFETHFWR
-255 DLDEDGYKEPYIVY
+255 DFDEDGYKEPYIAY
-269 LRRDTGKI
+269 IRRDTGKI
-277 YRIVARYFD
+277 YRIVARYFE

-291 RDGKIVRINPEQYFT
+291 HNGEIIRIKPEQYFT
-306 KYGFIPSPDGG
+306 KYGFVPSPDGG

-323 GTLLGPLNDSI
+323 GVLLGPTNDSV
-334 NTVVNQLID
+334 NTIVNQLID
-343 AGTMSNT
+343 AGTMSVT

-359 KIKGGDYTFKPQ
+359 KIKGGDYTFKPH

-387 FPLPVREPSGVL
+387 FPLPVREPNAVS

-424 PGQNTPAETSRNVVE
+424 PGQNTPAETSRNTVE

-463 YRLNQLYLPAEPI
+463 YRLNQLYLPSEPV

-490 DYNMDMK
+490 DYSMDMK

-505 NVVSDSQR
+505 NVVSDTQR
-513 LMQAQA
+513 QIQAQA
-519 VVQMATTTPGFNMY
+519 VLQLASTTPGFNMY

-542 LKVSGIDQILPD
+542 LKVYAIDQVLPD

-560 IPPAPNPKMVIEQMK
+560 IKPGPSEKMQIEQMK
-575 TQERQMN
+575 NQERQLN

-587 KLGMMKLMQEAELT
+587 KLGIAKLMSEAELM

-612 VLELEKADGVK
+612 VLELEQADGVK
-623 NGHAIAM
+623 SGHAIAM
-630 IEAQIGAKRAR
+630 LEAEIGAKKAHVD
-641 MEGIIRSIE
+641 GILKSIE
-650 LMREIEKEKA
+650 MMQNLEKEA
-660 DDRQGISGMENPPSD
+660 SNDTVGVQRVEGSSGN
-675 TGVSGSYPQG
+675 

>member
-1 MEIEKLLRSPNIAE
+1 
-15 EMDSEELSSLGFKLF
+15 MDDEELSSLGQVMMN
-30 DEVNLD
+30 DITLD
-36 LTSRLE
+36 LNSRIE
-42 WEERNEKANK
+42 WEERNERANK

-57 VDKKTFPWPGAS
+57 VEKKTFPWPGAS

-81 QYHSRAYPS
+81 QYHSRAYPA

-135 NTDKTLLVQSIAG
+135 NTDKTLLVQAISG
-148 TAIKKSYFDPIK
+148 TAIKKSYFDPVK

-173 IVNYYTK
+173 VVNYYTK
-180 SIPESPRVT
+180 SIPESPRVSH
-189 QRILLS
+189 RILLS
-195 SNELHER
+195 SNDLHER
-202 QVRGVFLKITD
+202 QVRGLFLKID
-213 DTQPTQTQQ
+213 DEPPPTTPAQ
-222 SMLTQAREDAQGVHV
+222 SMLTNAREDAQGVRMPTG
-237 QSVDP
+237 DP
-242 DTPYE
+242 DTPFE
-247 FFEIHCWI
+247 FFETHFWH
-255 DLDEDGYKEPYIVY
+255 DFDEDGYKEPYIAY
-269 LRRDTGKI
+269 IRRDTSKI
-277 YRIVARYFD
+277 YRIVARYFE

-291 RDGKIVRINPEQYFT
+291 HNGEIIRIKPEQYFT
-306 KYGFIPSPDGG
+306 KYGFVPSPDGG
-317 FYDLGF
+317 FYDLGY
-323 GTLLGPLNDSI
+323 GVLLGPTNDSV
-334 NTVVNQLID
+334 NTIVNQLID
-343 AGTMSNT
+343 AGTMSVT

-359 KIKGGDYTFKPQ
+359 KIKGGDYSFKPH

-387 FPLPVREPSGVL
+387 FPLPIRDPNGVS

-424 PGQNTPAETSRNVVE
+424 PGQNTPAETSRNTME

-463 YRLNQLYLPAEPI
+463 YRLNQLYLPSEPV

-490 DYNMDMK
+490 DYSMDMK

-513 LMQAQA
+513 QMQAQA
-519 VVQMATTTPGFNMY
+519 VLQLATSTGGFNMY

-542 LKVSGIDQILPD
+542 LKVSAIDQILPD

-560 IPPAPNPKMVIEQMK
+560 IKPGPSEKMQIEKMK
-575 TQERQMN
+575 NDERQMN
-582 HQLKF
+582 HQLRF
-587 KLGMMKLMQEAELT
+587 KLGIAKLMQEAELQ

-612 VLELEKADGVK
+612 VLELEQADGVK
-623 NGHAIAM
+623 SGHAIAM
-630 IEAQIGAKRAR
+630 LEAQIGAKKAHVD
-641 MEGIIRSIE
+641 GILKSIE
-650 LMREIEKEKA
+650 MMINLEKEA
-660 DDRQGISGMENPPSD
+660 SNAPTGMGTMESAGINP
-675 TGVSGSYPQG
+675 GVL

>member
-1 MEIEKLLRSPNIAE
+1 MKIEELLRSPNIAE
-15 EMDSEELSSLGFKLF
+15 MMDDEELSSLGQVMMN
-30 DEVNLD
+30 DITLD
-36 LTSRLE
+36 LNSRIE
-42 WEERNEKANK
+42 WEERNERANK

-57 VDKKTFPWPGAS
+57 VEKKTFPWPGAS

-81 QYHSRAYPS
+81 QYHSRAYPA

-135 NTDKTLLVQSIAG
+135 NTDKTLLVQAISG
-148 TAIKKSYFDPIK
+148 TAIKKSYFDPVK

-173 IVNYYTK
+173 VVNYYTK
-180 SIPESPRVT
+180 SIPESPRVSH
-189 QRILLS
+189 RILLS
-195 SNELHER
+195 SNDLHER
-202 QVRGVFLKITD
+202 QVRGLFLKID
-213 DTQPTQTQQ
+213 DEPPPTTPAQ
-222 SMLTQAREDAQGVHV
+222 SMLTNAREDAQGVRMPTG
-237 QSVDP
+237 DP
-242 DTPYE
+242 DTPFE
-247 FFEIHCWI
+247 FFETHFWH
-255 DLDEDGYKEPYIVY
+255 DFDEDGYKEPYIAY
-269 LRRDTGKI
+269 IRRDTSKI
-277 YRIVARYFD
+277 YRIVARYFE

-291 RDGKIVRINPEQYFT
+291 HNGEIIRIKPEQYFT
-306 KYGFIPSPDGG
+306 KYGFVPSPDGG

-323 GTLLGPLNDSI
+323 GVLLGPTNDSV
-334 NTVVNQLID
+334 NTIVNQLID
-343 AGTMSNT
+343 AGTMSVT

-359 KIKGGDYTFKPQ
+359 KIKGGDYSFKPH

-387 FPLPVREPSGVL
+387 FPLPIREPNGVS

-414 GATDIMTGVS
+414 GATDMMTGVS

-463 YRLNQLYLPAEPI
+463 YRLNQLYLPSEPV

-483 LSFVLPD
+483 LQFVLPD
-490 DYNMDMK
+490 DYSMDMK

-513 LMQAQA
+513 QMQAQA
-519 VVQMATTTPGFNMY
+519 VLQLAQSSGGFNMY

-542 LKVSGIDQILPD
+542 LKVNAIDQILPD

-560 IPPAPNPKMVIEQMK
+560 IKPGPSEKMQIEAMK
-575 TQERQMN
+575 NKERETN
-582 HQLKF
+582 HQLRF
-587 KLGMMKLMQEAELT
+587 KLGIAKLMQEAELQ

-612 VLELEKADGVK
+612 VLELEQADGVK
-623 NGHAIAM
+623 SGHAIAM
-630 IEAQIGAKRAR
+630 LEAQIGAKRAHVD
-641 MEGIIRSIE
+641 GILKSIE
-650 LMREIEKEKA
+650 MMINLEKEA
-660 DDRQGISGMENPPSD
+660 SNAPTGMGTMESAGSNP
-675 TGVSGSYPQG
+675 GVL

>member
-1 MEIEKLLRSPNIAE
+1 MKIEELLRSPNIAE
-15 EMDSEELSSLGFKLF
+15 DMDSEELSSLGFRLM
-30 DEVNLD
+30 DEINLD
-36 LTSRLE
+36 LTSRLD
-42 WEERNEKANK
+42 WEERNERASK

-57 VDKKTFPWPGAS
+57 VEKKTFPWPGAS

-81 QYHSRAYPS
+81 QYHSRAYPA

-135 NTDKTLLVQSIAG
+135 NTDKTLLVQAIAG
-148 TAIKKSYFDPIK
+148 TAIKKSYFDPVR

-173 IVNYYTK
+173 VVNYYTK
-180 SIPESPRVT
+180 SIAESPRVSH
-189 QRILLS
+189 RILLS
-195 SNELHER
+195 SNDLHER
-202 QVRGVFLKITD
+202 QVRGVFLKVED
-213 DTQPTQTQQ
+213 EVQPSLPNV
-222 SMLTQAREDAQGVHV
+222 SMLTQAKEDAQGVRQ
-237 QSVDP
+237 QSGDP

-247 FFEIHCWI
+247 FFETHFWH
-255 DLDEDGYKEPYIVY
+255 DFDEDGYKEPYIAY
-269 LRRDTGKI
+269 IRRDTGKI
-277 YRIVARYFD
+277 YRIVARYFE

-291 RDGKIVRINPEQYFT
+291 HNGEIIRIKPEQYFT
-306 KYGFIPSPDGG
+306 KYGFVPSPDGG

-323 GTLLGPLNDSI
+323 GVLLGPTNDSV
-334 NTVVNQLID
+334 NTIVNQLID
-343 AGTMSNT
+343 AGTMSVT

-359 KIKGGDYTFKPQ
+359 KIKGGDYTFKPH

-387 FPLPVREPSGVL
+387 FPLPIREPNGVS

-414 GATDIMTGVS
+414 GATDMMTGVS

-463 YRLNQLYLPAEPI
+463 YRLNQLYLPSEPV

-483 LSFVLPD
+483 LQFVLPD
-490 DYNMDMK
+490 DYSMDMK

-513 LMQAQA
+513 QMQAQA
-519 VVQMATTTPGFNMY
+519 VLQLAQSSGGFNMY

-542 LKVSGIDQILPD
+542 LKVNAIDQILPD

-560 IPPAPNPKMVIEQMK
+560 IKPGPSEKMQIEKMK
-575 TQERQMN
+575 NDERQMN
-582 HQLKF
+582 HQLRF
-587 KLGMMKLMQEAELT
+587 KLGIAKLMQEAELQ

-612 VLELEKADGVK
+612 VLELEQADGVQS
-623 NGHAIAM
+623 GHAIAM
-630 IEAQIGAKRAR
+630 LEAQIGAKRAHVD
-641 MEGIIRSIE
+641 GIIKSIE
-650 LMREIEKEKA
+650 MMQNLDKESSNDGA
-660 DDRQGISGMENPPSD
+660 RVQGMEELPRN
-675 TGVSGSYPQG
+675 

>member
-1 MEIEKLLRSPNIAE
+1 
-15 EMDSEELSSLGFKLF
+15 MDDEELSSLGQVMMN
-30 DEVNLD
+30 DINLD
-36 LTSRLE
+36 LNSRIE
-42 WEERNEKANK
+42 WEERNERANK

-57 VDKKTFPWPGAS
+57 VEKKTFPWPGAS

-81 QYHSRAYPS
+81 QYHSRAYPA

-135 NTDKTLLVQSIAG
+135 NTDKTLLVQAISG
-148 TAIKKSYFDPIK
+148 TAIKKSYFDPVK

-173 IVNYYTK
+173 VVNYYTK
-180 SIPESPRVT
+180 SIPESPRVSH
-189 QRILLS
+189 RILLS
-195 SNELHER
+195 SNDLHER
-202 QVRGVFLKITD
+202 QVRGLFLKIND
-213 DTQPTQTQQ
+213 EPPPTTPAQ
-222 SMLTQAREDAQGVHV
+222 SMLTNAREDAQGVRMPTG
-237 QSVDP
+237 DP
-242 DTPYE
+242 DTPFE
-247 FFEIHCWI
+247 FFETHFWH
-255 DLDEDGYKEPYIVY
+255 DFDEDGYKEPYIAY
-269 LRRDTGKI
+269 IRRDTSKI
-277 YRIVARYFD
+277 YRIVARYFE

-291 RDGKIVRINPEQYFT
+291 HNGEIIRIKPEQYFT
-306 KYGFIPSPDGG
+306 KYGFVPSPDGG
-317 FYDLGF
+317 FYDLGY
-323 GTLLGPLNDSI
+323 GVLLGPTNDSV
-334 NTVVNQLID
+334 NTIVNQLID
-343 AGTMSNT
+343 AGTMSVT

-359 KIKGGDYTFKPQ
+359 KIKGGDYSFKPH

-387 FPLPVREPSGVL
+387 FPLPIRDPNGVS

-424 PGQNTPAETSRNVVE
+424 PGQNTPAETSRNTME

-463 YRLNQLYLPAEPI
+463 YRLNQLYLPSEPV

-483 LSFVLPD
+483 LSFVFPD
-490 DYNMDMK
+490 DYSMDMK

-513 LMQAQA
+513 QMQAQA
-519 VVQMATTTPGFNMY
+519 VLQLATSTGGFNMY

-542 LKVSGIDQILPD
+542 LKVSAIDQILPD

-560 IPPAPNPKMVIEQMK
+560 IKPGPSEKMQIEKMK
-575 TQERQMN
+575 NDERQMN
-582 HQLKF
+582 HQLRF
-587 KLGMMKLMQEAELT
+587 KLGIAKLMQEAELQ

-612 VLELEKADGVK
+612 VLELEQADGVK
-623 NGHAIAM
+623 SGHAIAM
-630 IEAQIGAKRAR
+630 LEAQIGAKRAHVD
-641 MEGIIRSIE
+641 GILKSIE
-650 LMREIEKEKA
+650 MMTNLEREA
-660 DDRQGISGMENPPSD
+660 
-675 TGVSGSYPQG
+675 SGSATNVSEMPQG

>member
-1 MEIEKLLRSPNIAE
+1 MKIEELLRSPNIAE
-15 EMDSEELSSLGFKLF
+15 DMDSEELSSLGFRLM
-30 DEVNLD
+30 DEINLD
-36 LTSRLE
+36 LTSRLD
-42 WEERNEKANK
+42 WEERNERASK

-57 VDKKTFPWPGAS
+57 VEKKTFPWPGAS

-81 QYHSRAYPS
+81 QYHSRAYPA

-135 NTDKTLLVQSIAG
+135 NTDKTLLVQAIAG
-148 TAIKKSYFDPIK
+148 TAIKKSYFDPVR

-173 IVNYYTK
+173 VVNYYTK
-180 SIPESPRVT
+180 SIAESPRVSH
-189 QRILLS
+189 RILLS
-195 SNELHER
+195 SNDLHER
-202 QVRGVFLKITD
+202 QVRGVFLKVED
-213 DTQPTQTQQ
+213 EVQPSLPNV
-222 SMLTQAREDAQGVHV
+222 SMLTQAKEDAQGVRQ
-237 QSVDP
+237 QSGDP

-247 FFEIHCWI
+247 FFETHFWH
-255 DLDEDGYKEPYIVY
+255 DFDEDGYKEPYIAY
-269 LRRDTGKI
+269 IRRDTGKI
-277 YRIVARYFD
+277 YRIVARYFE

-291 RDGKIVRINPEQYFT
+291 HNGEIIRIKPEQYFT
-306 KYGFIPSPDGG
+306 KYGFVPSPDGG

-323 GTLLGPLNDSI
+323 GVLLGPTNDSV
-334 NTVVNQLID
+334 NTIVNQLID
-343 AGTMSNT
+343 AGTMSVT

-359 KIKGGDYTFKPQ
+359 KIKGGDYTFKPH

-387 FPLPVREPSGVL
+387 FPLPIREPNGVS

-414 GATDIMTGVS
+414 GATDMMTGVS

-463 YRLNQLYLPAEPI
+463 YRLNQLYLPSEPV

-483 LSFVLPD
+483 LQFVLPD
-490 DYNMDMK
+490 DYSMDMK

-513 LMQAQA
+513 QMQAQA
-519 VVQMATTTPGFNMY
+519 VLQLAQSSGGFNMY

-542 LKVSGIDQILPD
+542 LKVNAIDQILPD

-560 IPPAPNPKMVIEQMK
+560 IKPGPSEKMQIEKMK
-575 TQERQMN
+575 NDERQMN

-587 KLGMMKLMQEAELT
+587 KLGIAKLMQQAELE

-612 VLELEKADGVK
+612 VLELEQADGVK
-623 NGHAIAM
+623 SGHAIAM
-630 IEAQIGAKRAR
+630 LEAQIGAKRAHVD
-641 MEGIIRSIE
+641 GIIKSIE
-650 LMREIEKEKA
+650 MMQNLE
-660 DDRQGISGMENPPSD
+660 
-675 TGVSGSYPQG
+675 

>member
-1 MEIEKLLRSPNIAE
+1 MKLETLLSSPNIAE
-15 EMDSEELSSLGFKLF
+15 EMDAGELSSLGFKLM
-30 DEVNLD
+30 DEINLD
-36 LTSRLE
+36 LTSRLD
-42 WEERNEKANK
+42 WEDRNEKANK

-57 VDKKTFPWPGAS
+57 VEKKTFPWPGAS

-90 LISNNEVVKCKVYGK
+90 LVSNNEVVKCKVYGS
-105 DDDGEMHKRADRISR
+105 DPTNDLHKQAQRIST

-135 NTDKTLLVQSIAG
+135 NTDRTLLVQAIAG
-148 TAIKKSYFDPIK
+148 TAIKKSYFDSVK

-180 SIPESPRVT
+180 SIVDSPRVS
-189 QRILLS
+189 QRIFLS
-195 SNELHER
+195 SNDLHER
-202 QVRGVFLKITD
+202 QARGIFCTPETEVP
-213 DTQPTQTQQ
+213 PTQVGQNLLNSAKQQ
-222 SMLTQAREDAQGVHV
+222 AQGVY
-237 QSVDP
+237 QQTDDP

-247 FFEIHCWI
+247 FFEMHCWM
-255 DLDEDGYKEPYIVY
+255 DLDEDGYKEPYIVFI
-269 LRRDTGKI
+269 RRDTAKI
-277 YRIVARYFD
+277 YRIVARYFES
-286 DSIEY
+286 SIE
-291 RDGKIVRINPEQYFT
+291 RASNGKIIRINPEQYFT

-334 NTVVNQLID
+334 NTIVNQLID

-359 KIKGGDYTFKPQ
+359 KIKGGDYTFKPM

-387 FPLPVREPSGVL
+387 FPLPVREPSAVL
-399 FQLLQLLINYGERIA
+399 FQLLNLLISYGERIA

-424 PGQNTPAETSRNVVE
+424 PGQNTPAETSRNTVE

-463 YRLNQLYLPAEPI
+463 YRLNQLYLPPESFQ
-476 EFEYNNE
+476 FEYNNE
-483 LSFVLPD
+483 MQFISPD
-490 DYNMDMK
+490 DYILDMK
-497 LVKPAADP
+497 LIKPAADP

-513 LMQAQA
+513 VMQAQA
-519 VVQMATTTPGFNMY
+519 VAQLAASSGGFNTY
-533 EVQKRYLDA
+533 EVNKRYLEA
-542 LKVSGIDQILPD
+542 LKVPGIDQVLPD
-554 PKGPNA
+554 PTGPNA
-560 IPPAPNPKMVIEQMK
+560 IPPQPNYKFEIEKMKNE
-575 TQERQMN
+575 ERTVN

-587 KLGMMKLMQEAELT
+587 KLGLAKLMSEAELQ
-601 QAKITELQAKA
+601 QAKVTELQAKS
-612 VLELEKADGVK
+612 VKLLEEADEMK

-630 IEAQIGAKRAR
+630 LQTEIGAKKAH
-641 MEGIIRSIE
+641 MDGIMRSIE
-650 LMREIEKEKA
+650 LMRDLQKDTA
-660 DDRQGISGMENPPSD
+660 DTTKGIGNESSGISGLEATPNNS
-675 TGVSGSYPQG
+675 

>member
-1 MEIEKLLRSPNIAE
+1 MKIEELLRSPNIADM
-15 EMDSEELSSLGFKLF
+15 MDDDALSSLGQTLMN
-30 DEVNLD
+30 DITLD
-36 LTSRLE
+36 LNSRIE
-42 WEERNEKANK
+42 WEERNEKASK

-57 VDKKTFPWPGAS
+57 VERKTFPWPGAS

-81 QYHSRAYPS
+81 QYHSRAYPA
-90 LISNNEVVKCKVYGK
+90 LISNNDVVKCKVYGK
-105 DDDGEMHKRADRISR
+105 DDDGEMHKRAERISR

-135 NTDKTLLVQSIAG
+135 NTDKTLLVQAIAG
-148 TAIKKSYFDPIK
+148 TAIKKSYFDPVK

-173 IVNYYTK
+173 VVNYYTK
-180 SIPESPRVT
+180 SIAESPRVSH
-189 QRILLS
+189 RILLS
-195 SNELHER
+195 SNDLHER
-202 QVRGVFLKITD
+202 QVRGVFCKID
-213 DTQPTQTQQ
+213 DEPPPSTPNQ
-222 SMLTQAREDAQGVHV
+222 SMLTNAMEDAQGVRMPTG
-237 QSVDP
+237 DP
-242 DTPYE
+242 DAPYE
-247 FFEIHCWI
+247 FFETHFWH
-255 DLDEDGYKEPYIVY
+255 DFDEDGYKEPYIAY
-269 LRRDTGKI
+269 IRRDTSKI
-277 YRIVARYFD
+277 YRIVARYFE

-291 RDGKIVRINPEQYFT
+291 HNGEIIRIKPEQYFT
-306 KYGFIPSPDGG
+306 KYGFVPSPDGG

-323 GTLLGPLNDSI
+323 GVLLGPTNDSV
-334 NTVVNQLID
+334 NTIVNQLID
-343 AGTMSNT
+343 AGTMSVT

-359 KIKGGDYTFKPQ
+359 KIKGGDYSFKPH

-387 FPLPVREPSGVL
+387 FPLPIREPNGVS

-414 GATDIMTGVS
+414 GATDMMTGVS

-463 YRLNQLYLPAEPI
+463 YRLNQLYLPSEPV

-483 LSFVLPD
+483 LQFVLPD
-490 DYNMDMK
+490 DYSMDMK

-513 LMQAQA
+513 QMQAQA
-519 VVQMATTTPGFNMY
+519 VLQLAQSSGGFNMY

-542 LKVSGIDQILPD
+542 LKVNAIDQILPD

-560 IPPAPNPKMVIEQMK
+560 IKPGPSEKMQIEKMK
-575 TQERQMN
+575 NDERQMN

-587 KLGMMKLMQEAELT
+587 KLGIAKLMQEAELQ

-612 VLELEKADGVK
+612 VLELEQADGVQS
-623 NGHAIAM
+623 GHAIAM
-630 IEAQIGAKRAR
+630 LEAQIGAKRAHVD
-641 MEGIIRSIE
+641 GIIKSIE
-650 LMREIEKEKA
+650 MMQNLDKESSN
-660 DDRQGISGMENPPSD
+660 DGTRISGMEELPRN
-675 TGVSGSYPQG
+675 